1 MRQDYYKKEKNAL
14 REMAFTVKSYSSFRF
29 AQGVGRH
36 AVVDANVL
44 LCKIL
49 DCEAHFNFVRDSVL
63 FDDVLGA
70 ASRGKRNIKCA
81 FQ

>member
-1 MRQDYYKKEKNAL
+1 
-14 REMAFTVKSYSSFRF
+14 MAFTVKSYSSFCF

-49 DCEAHFNFVRDSVL
+49 DCEAHFHFVRDPVL
-63 FDDVLGA
+63 FDDVLGT
-70 ASRGKRNIKCA
+70 ASRGKREKKYKMYISI
-81 FQ
+81 FSFI